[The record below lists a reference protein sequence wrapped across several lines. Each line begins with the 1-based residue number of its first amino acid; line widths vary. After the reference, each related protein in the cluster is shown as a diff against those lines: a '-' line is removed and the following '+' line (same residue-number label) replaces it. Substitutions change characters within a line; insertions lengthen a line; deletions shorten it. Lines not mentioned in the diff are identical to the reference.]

1 MKTHAGELELPQTL
15 SECHVCIQQLM
26 ADLAESQ
33 ARVAELEGQNQA
45 LAAKVRD
52 LAHRVF
58 GRKSERQTPSEVA
71 APEAPDAPTAS
82 GPTDTPST
90 ESASLAPVSE

>member
-33 ARVAELEGQNQA
+33 ARVAEWA
-45 LAAKVRD
+45 
-52 LAHRVF
+52 
-58 GRKSERQTPSEVA
+58 RK
-71 APEAPDAPTAS
+71 AS
-82 GPTDTPST
+82 RLRRTTI
-90 ESASLAPVSE
+90 